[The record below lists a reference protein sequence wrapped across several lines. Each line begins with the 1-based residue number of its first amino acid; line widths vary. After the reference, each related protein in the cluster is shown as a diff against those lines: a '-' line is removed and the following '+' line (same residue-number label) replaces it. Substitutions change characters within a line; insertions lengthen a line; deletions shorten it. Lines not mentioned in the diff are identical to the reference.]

1 VSAWISISI
10 IAMIPLLLRSRK
22 MLAPL
27 RVSSADPSRFAGGY
41 RRYNIQTFTGH
52 ASDVGKRSDVIVTGS
67 TGSKL
72 GAHGE
77 LASVHGSTSSSVV
90 VTDSFM
96 LTDALGDVR
105 DFEVA
110 NFHAQV
116 GDGQL
121 VSVAWVVHGHA
132 KKGTF
137 FLVYNHKT
145 KRSFFNDKTI
155 RRAITFPFPTLYV
168 AALTLMVLPLAVMV
182 PFGLVDIWQ
191 VRQFK
196 KSGVQPLL
204 DALEAG
210 AVGMR
215 TLAEPAAP
223 AAIVTQT
230 SPSFARELRE
240 VTDLH
245 TAGVLSEA
253 EYEAA
258 KAKLLSS

>member
-1 VSAWISISI
+1 
-10 IAMIPLLLRSRK
+10 M
-22 MLAPL
+22 
-27 RVSSADPSRFAGGY
+27 
-41 RRYNIQTFTGH
+41 
-52 ASDVGKRSDVIVTGS
+52 
-67 TGSKL
+67 
-72 GAHGE
+72 
-77 LASVHGSTSSSVV
+77 
-90 VTDSFM
+90 
-96 LTDALGDVR
+96 
-105 DFEVA
+105 
-110 NFHAQV
+110 
-116 GDGQL
+116 
-121 VSVAWVVHGHA
+121 
-132 KKGTF
+132 
-137 FLVYNHKT
+137 
-145 KRSFFNDKTI
+145 
-155 RRAITFPFPTLYV
+155 
-168 AALTLMVLPLAVMV
+168 
-182 PFGLVDIWQ
+182 VDIWQ